1 MTSYSFGETSAA
13 LMDGASGSSAASGPY
28 DSNRAYRRDSAIA
41 GAHMALGACDY
52 HSHKHSPVQAMC
64 SKTSAG
70 LGGGL
75 APGAVAASMAGSD
88 VHMADG
94 SAFADYLIKQQEQT
108 SSDISS
114 VVAAV
119 AAGHTSVGCGA
130 SSSMAIFHNSPLLH
144 SPVYAPRAPF
154 SGYGAR
160 YQNQQHYQEPVAAAT
175 TTTAASS
182 NNQSPSAGNAAL
194 PDSSSSSGVV
204 SLAAT
209 AEVSLAATPLQSSA
223 ALSAHES
230 AGSTP
235 SSSSSSSASSC
246 LIDPLPGFLSS
257 LPLPTPMESSKYS
270 SMVAGIA
277 SSNHSGAAILAVGPN
292 GSAGAAMTGSFIA
305 GANSTSNSLLAAAAA
320 AAAAAVV
327 GTTSASS
334 SALSSANQSA
344 SLHSGSTTFASLTPT
359 AGSHQH
365 YSGQHSHSYTHSH
378 SHSHQHSHGY
388 NQSHQGAYDVSSLG
402 LSHDSAMATVA
413 GTPAIPGQTVS
424 GIGAA
429 ALAQG
434 SGSVGGNASGG
445 SLDLNSYSISA
456 FSRPMSQASATAA
469 VMLSSDAGSG
479 AVAGGGG
486 GSGSFGSV
494 GQVSSSVMSLAQQQS
509 QQPNPYTHSSYQQ
522 RSYSDYAAYYRSPST
537 TMGLGTGS
545 TSATGASPMSGTG
558 INAAAA
564 AAAAAGNTAT
574 GNATQMAAAAA
585 AAAAAMGGGYYAS
598 AYQPYMRPSVT
609 SGAGG
614 GGVGGV
620 SGGAPGGAHAYY
632 YAPQQSRY
640 LPYSA
645 YPPIRHFVSPARPFK
660 CETCDQSFSRNH
672 DLKRH
677 VKIHSGVKPHKC
689 PKCGKS
695 FGRSDALKR
704 HSMVKRCRSTNSGG
718 SKAAPASAQAPGA
731 MSSGAAAS
739 LQRQQMAPPRLDP
752 TTSGSVRMP
761 LQQQHQPHSM
771 LQQGA
776 AGAMLTSVPSSSRL
790 APVGSMFGPGG
801 GGSPSAMSVA
811 AAAAAAAAATN
822 SIVSSMLTSRTN
834 SI

>member
-223 ALSAHES
+223 ALSAPES

-270 SMVAGIA
+270 SM
-277 SSNHSGAAILAVGPN
+277 
-292 GSAGAAMTGSFIA
+292 
-305 GANSTSNSLLAAAAA
+305 
-320 AAAAAVV
+320 
-327 GTTSASS
+327 
-334 SALSSANQSA
+334 
-344 SLHSGSTTFASLTPT
+344 
-359 AGSHQH
+359 
-365 YSGQHSHSYTHSH
+365 
-378 SHSHQHSHGY
+378 
-388 NQSHQGAYDVSSLG
+388 
-402 LSHDSAMATVA
+402 
-413 GTPAIPGQTVS
+413 
-424 GIGAA
+424 
-429 ALAQG
+429 
-434 SGSVGGNASGG
+434 
-445 SLDLNSYSISA
+445 
-456 FSRPMSQASATAA
+456 
-469 VMLSSDAGSG
+469 
-479 AVAGGGG
+479 
-486 GSGSFGSV
+486 
-494 GQVSSSVMSLAQQQS
+494 
-509 QQPNPYTHSSYQQ
+509 
-522 RSYSDYAAYYRSPST
+522 
-537 TMGLGTGS
+537 
-545 TSATGASPMSGTG
+545 
-558 INAAAA
+558 
-564 AAAAAGNTAT
+564 
-574 GNATQMAAAAA
+574 
-585 AAAAAMGGGYYAS
+585 
-598 AYQPYMRPSVT
+598 
-609 SGAGG
+609 
-614 GGVGGV
+614 
-620 SGGAPGGAHAYY
+620 
-632 YAPQQSRY
+632 
-640 LPYSA
+640 
-645 YPPIRHFVSPARPFK
+645 
-660 CETCDQSFSRNH
+660 
-672 DLKRH
+672 
-677 VKIHSGVKPHKC
+677 
-689 PKCGKS
+689 
-695 FGRSDALKR
+695 
-704 HSMVKRCRSTNSGG
+704 
-718 SKAAPASAQAPGA
+718 
-731 MSSGAAAS
+731 
-739 LQRQQMAPPRLDP
+739 
-752 TTSGSVRMP
+752 
-761 LQQQHQPHSM
+761 
-771 LQQGA
+771 
-776 AGAMLTSVPSSSRL
+776 
-790 APVGSMFGPGG
+790 
-801 GGSPSAMSVA
+801 
-811 AAAAAAAAATN
+811 
-822 SIVSSMLTSRTN
+822 
-834 SI
+834 

>member
-801 GGSPSAMSVA
+801 GGSPSA
-811 AAAAAAAAATN
+811 
-822 SIVSSMLTSRTN
+822 
-834 SI
+834 